1 MADEELWVCAVVAET
16 VGKQPVVAVLK
27 EASEAE
33 CKALAKAYEENPD
46 KVEIVGHDGVK
57 RRGSEVSWQTT
68 IKFVTC
74 PVSLIGEDWRDSLA
88 TKKFDA

>member
-16 VGKQPVVAVLK
+16 VGKQPVIAVLK

-33 CKALAKAYEENPD
+33 CKALAKGYEDNPD
-46 KVEIVGHDGVK
+46 KVQVTGADGVSRK
-57 RRGSEVSWQTT
+57 ASEVDWKTT